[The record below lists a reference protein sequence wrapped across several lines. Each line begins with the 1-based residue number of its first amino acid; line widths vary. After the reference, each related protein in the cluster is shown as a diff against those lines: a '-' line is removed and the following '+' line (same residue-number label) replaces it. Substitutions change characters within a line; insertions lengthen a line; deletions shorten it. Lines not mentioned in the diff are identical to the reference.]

1 MITKNELI
9 RTIQEL
15 EGSPQSYQNCE
26 KLATFYLI
34 YDHLYSQK
42 DAPEVRTSQEVTIG
56 QHGDSEFLQ
65 AAAGTEAAKAWEI
78 IDELMEILKRLQPRL
93 YNSVLNQ
100 LQK

>member
-1 MITKNELI
+1 MISKSELI
-9 RTIQEL
+9 RTIEEL

-26 KLATFYLI
+26 KLATFYSI

-65 AAAGTEAAKAWEI
+65 AAAGTKAAETWAI
-78 IDELMEILKRLQPRL
+78 LDELMEILKRLQPRL
-93 YNSVLNQ
+93 YDSVLNQ
-100 LQK
+100 LKK